1 MSNVPPILVISARV
15 TIAAIILLSRSS
27 TQGHSECMI
36 GYLQNPEAHQEN
48 EEDSFFLCHVQV
60 GDHVCR
66 KQRKSEIGND
76 VEY

>member
-1 MSNVPPILVISARV
+1 MSNVPPILVICARV
-15 TIAAIILLSRSS
+15 TIAAIILLSSSS

-36 GYLQNPEAHQEN
+36 RYLQKSEAHQDN
-48 EEDSFFLCHVQV
+48 EEHSFVLCHVQV

-66 KQRKSEIGND
+66 KQGKSEISKD